1 MAFNLL
7 LESDFTSLN
16 RWKFTN
22 CKYENGYLISNDK
35 VFGIEQELILPDIT
49 KLYFRVLYQAF
60 NPELF
65 DVKIGIQNN
74 DLLEVNEKLIK
85 KGKEDFISLV
95 DTAKQEKIKLR
106 IIFESSIKENKVL
119 IKEPLLINLEQLHK
133 STWVKWLLDKTIKY
147 MKGYNYINLYHSNAI
162 DNSIEDFKNIQLDKA
177 KTGSIISTKQKIQIP
192 LIAKF
197 IKDNYYIVKLDYKE
211 INKLG
216 NVYFNYG
223 VLKSSKIDDEQCYLL
238 FRANDKNN
246 LELTIEGDNI
256 LPYLVNLKHIMIIDI
271 THLRLMKEDVGYLPF
286 I

>member
-60 NPELF
+60 NSELF
-65 DVKIGIQNN
+65 DIKIGIQNN
-74 DLLEVNEKLIK
+74 DLLEVNEKLIIK
-85 KGKEDFISLV
+85 DKEDFISLV
-95 DTAKQEKIKLR
+95 DTAKQEKIKLK

-147 MKGYNYINLYHSNAI
+147 MKGYNYTNLYYSNAI
-162 DNSIEDFKNIQLDKA
+162 DNSIEDFKNVQLDKA
-177 KTGSIISTKQKIQIP
+177 KIGSIINTKEKIQIP

-197 IKDNYYIVKLDYKE
+197 IKENYYIVKLDYKE

-246 LELTIEGDNI
+246 LELIIEGNNV